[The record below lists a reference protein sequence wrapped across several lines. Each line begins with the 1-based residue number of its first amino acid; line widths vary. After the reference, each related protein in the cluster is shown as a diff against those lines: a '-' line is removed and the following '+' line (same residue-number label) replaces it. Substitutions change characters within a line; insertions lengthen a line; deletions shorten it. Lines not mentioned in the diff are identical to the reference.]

1 MRYIKRNGT
10 PSEEW
15 LKKAQVLSDALAAA
29 STHED
34 RCTIIDANSKV
45 WGELKDWLL
54 GFSQGK
60 CWFSEA
66 RDVFSH
72 QEVEHFRPKK
82 QAKNLDGSALN
93 QGYWWLTFDWANFR
107 VCGNVG
113 NRKKGSFFP
122 LQDGSVAACCTNQC
136 IDDEIPYLLDP
147 CDPDDTDLLSFDM
160 DGRALASDHCGNWD
174 SLRVNETIN
183 RLRLDFPPLEEER
196 RRVWERCERLINECE
211 NLAVKFHEQ
220 PSATKRS
227 RIKGIR
233 DELREMVDAASPLSS
248 VAIACLAN
256 SDTSTARKLSRL
268 S

>member
-1 MRYIKRNGT
+1 MRHIKRIGT
-10 PSEEW
+10 PPEDW
-15 LKKAQVLSDALAAA
+15 LEKARELTGKLAAA
-29 STHED
+29 ASHEE
-34 RCTIIDANSKV
+34 RCLIIDANPKV
-45 WGELKDWLL
+45 WGELKEWLL
-54 GFSQGK
+54 SFSQGK

-82 QAKNLDGSALN
+82 KAKRLDGSAFN
-93 QGYWWLTFDWANFR
+93 QGYWWLTFDWLNFR

-113 NRKKGSFFP
+113 NRKKGTYFP
-122 LQDGSVAACCTNQC
+122 LRDGCTAACCTNQC

-147 CDPDDTDLLSFDM
+147 CDPDDPDLLSFDM
-160 DGRALASDHCGNWD
+160 DGRALPSDHCGDWD
-174 SLRVNETIN
+174 TLRVTETIE

-196 RRVWERCERLINECE
+196 RRIWERCERLINECE